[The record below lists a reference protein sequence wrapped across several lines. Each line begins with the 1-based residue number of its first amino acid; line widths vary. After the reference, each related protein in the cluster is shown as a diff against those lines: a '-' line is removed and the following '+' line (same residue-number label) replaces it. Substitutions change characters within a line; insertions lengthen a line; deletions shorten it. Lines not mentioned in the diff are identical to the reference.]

1 MAPGMTAPRQV
12 LAGTT
17 YLVTRR
23 CLQRCFL
30 LRPSRLTNETLGYLL
45 AVAAARYSVQ
55 VHAFCVLSNHF
66 HLVVTD
72 TEARLPAFHQFLD
85 SLIGRSVN
93 AALGR
98 TETFWAPNSYSA
110 VALVTP
116 ADIVSKTAYVLA
128 NPVAAGL
135 VRRACRW
142 PGLWSNPASIG
153 GSTLRFDRPRHFFRE
168 NGSMP
173 ESAELHLVAPK
184 AFANADSFR
193 GLVSAAFEELELAA
207 REQAGASGRGFLGEA
222 RVLKVRPSARP
233 RDRERGGGLSPRIA
247 CRDKW
252 KRIEALGRLAT
263 FIEAYRASLRAWRS
277 GIKGVVFP
285 AGTYLARV
293 THGVACA
300 APG

>member
-1 MAPGMTAPRQV
+1 MTAPRQV

-23 CLQRCFL
+23 CFQRCFF
-30 LRPSRLTNETLGYLL
+30 LRPSRLTNDTLGYLL
-45 AVAAARYSVQ
+45 AVAAARYSIQ
-55 VHAFCVLSNHF
+55 VHAYCVLSNHF

-72 TEARLPAFHQFLD
+72 TEARLPAFHQYLD

-98 TETFWAPNSYSA
+98 TETFWAPHSFSA

-116 ADIVSKTAYVLA
+116 LDMVSKTAYVLA

-153 GSTLRFDRPRHFFRE
+153 GTPLRFNRPRHFFRE
-168 NGSMP
+168 SGSMP
-173 ESAELHLVAPK
+173 EFADLPLVAPK
-184 AFANADSFR
+184 AFADADSFR
-193 GLVSAAFEELELAA
+193 ALVSAAFEALELAA
-207 REQAGASGRGFLGEA
+207 REQAVASGRGFLGEA
-222 RVLKVRPSARP
+222 RILKARPSARP
-233 RDRERGGGLSPRIA
+233 RDRERLGGLSPRIA

-252 KRIEALGRLAT
+252 KRIEALGRLGA
-263 FIEAYRASLRAWRS
+263 FIEAYRVALRAWRS
-277 GIKGVVFP
+277 GLQGVVFP

-293 THGVACA
+293 THGVTCA

>member
-1 MAPGMTAPRQV
+1 MTAPRQV
-12 LAGTT
+12 LTGTT

-45 AVAAARYSVQ
+45 AVAAARYSIQ
-55 VHAFCVLSNHF
+55 VHAFCVLSNHL

-98 TETFWAPNSYSA
+98 TETFWAPHSYSA

-153 GSTLRFDRPRHFFRE
+153 GSALRFSRPRHFFRE
-168 NGSMP
+168 KGTMP
-173 ESAELHLVAPK
+173 EAAELPLVVPAS
-184 AFANADSFR
+184 FSDADTFR
-193 GLVSAAFEELELAA
+193 GLVSAEFTALEVAA
-207 REQAGASGRGFLGEA
+207 REQASASGRGFLGLA
-222 RVLKVRPSARP
+222 RILRVRPSARP
-233 RDRERGGGLSPRIA
+233 RDRERRGGLSPRIA

-252 KRIEALGRLAT
+252 KRIEALGRLAA
-263 FIEAYRASLRAWRS
+263 FVEAYRAALRAWRS
-277 GIKGVVFP
+277 GRQGVVFP

-300 APG
+300 ASG